1 MCLVPDREVMWP
13 ISAFPQFPMCTE
25 RIAAIWGGALF
36 ASGIAMETA
45 TLFMESLDCFHSPAV
60 YHSVHML
67 ETNGAQEELGVI

>member
-1 MCLVPDREVMWP
+1 MPGTRQRGYVAHIR
-13 ISAFPQFPMCTE
+13 FPTIPYVYRKDCGDS
-25 RIAAIWGGALF
+25 GGALF

>member
-1 MCLVPDREVMWP
+1 MWP

-25 RIAAIWGGALF
+25 RIGVVGRGLF

-45 TLFMESLDCFHSPAV
+45 TLFIKSLDCFHSPAV